1 MRRLSTPLLHGLC
14 RIPDVLVHA
23 VVSEGKG
30 CHGAGEERLQMLA
43 HLPAKS
49 CALISVPRVHTAS
62 VTAARSRG
70 RGSETRRRAA
80 PARTEPASHGRK

>member
-1 MRRLSTPLLHGLC
+1 MRPLSTPLLHGLC

-43 HLPAKS
+43 HLH
-49 CALISVPRVHTAS
+49 C
-62 VTAARSRG
+62 
-70 RGSETRRRAA
+70 
-80 PARTEPASHGRK
+80 